1 MATENAPLGAFCLFC
16 LYVFILRR
24 KPSAFPSPPGQ
35 NCSTWNNFVSPLLL
49 LRAYVLQL
57 EAVCSG
63 ILEVKSFSDSRREY
77 AY

>member
-1 MATENAPLGAFCLFC
+1 MATENAPLGVFCLFC

-24 KPSAFPSPPGQ
+24 KPSAFPSPRTKLFHVEQ
-35 NCSTWNNFVSPLLL
+35 FVSPLLL